1 MNKFAKKMDGNIL
14 YYVAA
19 VLDPRIKT
27 SVIRAQMN
35 QEDANVIVSQV
46 REFLK
51 KQYPL
56 DEASSSSPE
65 CLSGM
70 LESLWRTLKMV
81 HPV

>member
-35 QEDANVIVSQV
+35 KEDINVIVSQV
-46 REFLK
+46 REFLM

-56 DEASSSSPE
+56 NKASPSSPE
-65 CLSGM
+65 RPSGM
-70 LESLWRTLKMV
+70 PESL
-81 HPV
+81 